1 MAKMRFRGMP
11 LWLNIILITLG
22 VLVCLALVFLAYSG
36 ITALVTGE
44 GFVDTMS
51 NAWCTIF
58 GIAQSTT
65 EEVVEVVPEVVETVE
80 EVAAARLII

>member
-1 MAKMRFRGMP
+1 MAKMRIRGIP
-11 LWLNIILITLG
+11 LWLNIILIS
-22 VLVCLALVFLAYSG
+22 LAVIFVVAFLFVAG
-36 ITALVTGE
+36 CGLTALFTGE

-80 EVAAARLII
+80 EVATASLII